1 MKRLGCDDVIVAPRP
16 DAVLLKPCA
25 SLAELCSDD
34 DIWAS
39 VCSWLP
45 GDALCCAAQV
55 SKLFRCAT
63 RRTPAYVL
71 LAGIN
76 NDAQVVPWGSP
87 ENVLS
92 SLYQHHHSSFD
103 REYFAIQ
110 AADLMLR
117 SVANPDYLQH
127 KRQRYHLA
135 YVGCGPAR
143 PPSPASAASATY
155 DPYVR
160 PAYCEASKRLL
171 APVFGVR
178 EGFSYAP
185 FGDVLVGSCDSS
197 LDSDT

>member
-1 MKRLGCDDVIVAPRP
+1 MQRLGCDDVIVAPRP
-16 DAVLLKPCA
+16 DVVLPKPSA
-25 SLAELCSDD
+25 SLAELCSDN

-39 VCSWLP
+39 VCSRLP

-92 SLYQHHHSSFD
+92 SQYQHHRSSFD

-110 AADLMLR
+110 AAEHMLR

-160 PAYCEASKRLL
+160 PACCEASERLL

-185 FGDVLVGSCDSS
+185 FWDVLVGSCDSS
-197 LDSDT
+197 LDSDS